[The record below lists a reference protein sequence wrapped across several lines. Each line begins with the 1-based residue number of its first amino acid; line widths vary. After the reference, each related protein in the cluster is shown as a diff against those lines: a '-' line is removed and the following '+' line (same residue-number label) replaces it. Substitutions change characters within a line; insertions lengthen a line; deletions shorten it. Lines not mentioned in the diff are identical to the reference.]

1 MATVQL
7 VLKRGLAGGG
17 GRCRVSAALF
27 FFQTRNSIIV
37 VALLLKAIGG
47 GVYLR
52 QHSLVLAIKKKV
64 PPHHACIYRLYI
76 PFTTL
81 QLRIHAPKAI
91 LLLEGAAQV
100 WHGGLF
106 PSCRRKGQTG
116 GRLLVA

>member
-17 GRCRVSAALF
+17 VWGECGIII
-27 FFQTRNSIIV
+27 FQTSYSIIV

-47 GVYLR
+47 GVYLC
-52 QHSLVLAIKKKV
+52 QLSLVLAIKKKV